1 MTKQT
6 GMAISQ
12 LIVVII
18 ILAVGVIGFGLMPVL
33 PLLVSILVLVI
44 WAFLQGQSFAVLQE
58 HLLAGIRTGL
68 APIFLFV
75 FIGALIG
82 VWMGTNTIPTILFI
96 GLKLANPAF
105 FLPGAVL
112 VSALVGSA
120 IGSAFT
126 TLATVGIVM
135 MSIGQTMGFSPAIVA
150 GAVLSGAIFGDKS
163 SPLSD
168 STNLAAALS
177 ETDLLAHIK
186 NLMWTTLPALG
197 LSLILFAGI
206 NWTMPIHAANTAAI
220 HELTQA
226 LHPSIV
232 ALVPLLVLLALT
244 WLKVPS
250 IMTLLLTLAVSSV
263 IFLFTHSV
271 PVLADVMLNGFH
283 SNTPQAALATLLNRG
298 GIMSMMG
305 TVVIIML
312 ALAMGGLLTEL
323 GILKDAL
330 APLTRRLHSEKSV
343 IPATLLT
350 GIGANFVIGEQYLA
364 TILPGQLF
372 KNVFQRVNL
381 SPLALGRTLEDGST
395 VINYLVPWGVAGSF
409 AAQTLGVPVLS
420 FVPFT
425 FFALL
430 SPVLSLVSAWSGIG
444 LKKLSENVSA

>member
-44 WAFLQGQSFAVLQE
+44 WAVLQGQSFAVLQE

-206 NWTMPIHAANTAAI
+206 NWTMPMHATSTAAI
-220 HELTQA
+220 HDLTQA
-226 LHPSIV
+226 LHPSVV

-263 IFLFTHSV
+263 IFLFSHSV
-271 PVLADVMLNGFH
+271 STLADVMLNGFH
-283 SNTPQAALATLLNRG
+283 SNTQQAALATLLNRG

-330 APLTRRLHSEKSV
+330 APLTRRLHSAKSV

>member
-44 WAFLQGQSFAVLQE
+44 WAVLQGNSFAVLQE

-197 LSLILFAGI
+197 LSLVLFAGI
-206 NWTMPIHAANTAAI
+206 NWTMPIHATNTVAI

-226 LHPSIV
+226 LHPSMV

-263 IFLFTHSV
+263 IFLFSHNVTT
-271 PVLADVMLNGFH
+271 LADVMLNGFH
-283 SNTPQAALATLLNRG
+283 SNTQQAALATLLNRG

-330 APLTRRLHSEKSV
+330 APLTRHLHSEKSV